1 MTEAHLEDFPRFVIA
16 GRLDRDTI
24 LPISG
29 PANIDVLGGN
39 LAYAAVGLNL
49 WGQTAGLLAR
59 VGNEFPLDWLKRFET
74 LGFDLNGIKI
84 LSETIDHRR
93 FLAHTDA
100 TTTHTQN
107 PVQHFADRGL
117 AYPPFL
123 LDYTPKKPDADSRK
137 TPSSQSIHISDI
149 PKHFLEASAV
159 HICPIDYV
167 SHMILPSIFH
177 QGQATTITLTSNP
190 GYMSPSFWE
199 EIPSLLSGLT
209 AFITQENE
217 IRQLFQGRQTDL
229 WEMAGIL
236 GDHGPEFILIQ
247 TPSRVIYLYDQIN
260 QRRWIVPNYP
270 GSVVDPT
277 GAKDAFAGGFLA
289 GYRKFYDPLE
299 ATLLG
304 NISTSLV
311 VEGSGV
317 FYALNTMP
325 GLPEA
330 RLKALREL
338 VRAA

>member
-1 MTEAHLEDFPRFVIA
+1 MSDDSSGEFQRFVIA
-16 GRLDRDTI
+16 GCLNRDTI

-29 PANIDVLGGN
+29 SPSIDVLGGN

-49 WGQTAGLLAR
+49 WGQSAGLLAR
-59 VGNEFPLDWLKRFET
+59 VGSNFPLDWLQPFES

-84 LSETIDHRR
+84 ILESIDHRR
-93 FLAHTDA
+93 FLAHSDGMK
-100 TTTHTQN
+100 THTQN

-117 AYPPFL
+117 TYPPFL
-123 LDYTPKKPDADSRK
+123 LDYTPKKPNISSR
-137 TPSSQSIHISDI
+137 TIPSEQSIHISDI

-247 TPSRVIYLYDQIN
+247 TPSRVIYLYDRIN

-277 GAKDAFAGGFLA
+277 GAKDTFAGGFLA
-289 GYRKFYDPLE
+289 GYRQYYDPLE
-299 ATLLG
+299 AALHG
-304 NISTSLV
+304 NISASLV

-317 FYALNTMP
+317 FYALKAMP
-325 GLPEA
+325 GLMDI
-330 RLKALREL
+330 RLTALREL
-338 VRAA
+338 VREA